1 MFKLNMLSAYVLL
14 PLSQVGTPEFRRW
27 IVDAVPYNNL
37 HAVRDIVDVIYDTSV
52 KIFEAKKA
60 ALDNG
65 DETSSKQVGRGKDIM
80 SILSKFS
87 TLLDVEN
94 WLDRL
99 LFSKSEHDCF

>member
-1 MFKLNMLSAYVLL
+1 MCFYRYPKSG
-14 PLSQVGTPEFRRW
+14 QPEFRRW

-37 HAVRDIVDVIYDTSV
+37 HAVRDIVTSYMIPQSRYL
-52 KIFEAKKA
+52 KAKKA

-65 DETSSKQVGRGKDIM
+65 DETLSKQVGRGKDIM

-94 WLDRL
+94 
-99 LFSKSEHDCF
+99 